1 MRSVTEEV
9 PEVLTNEQALQAALA
24 STEKRLAKAVR
35 LSQEAMKLMTDD
47 QLAQL
52 QGILEGM

>member
-1 MRSVTEEV
+1 MTEEGT
-9 PEVLTNEQALQAALA
+9 EVVTTEQALKRALA
-24 STEKRLAKAVR
+24 DAERKLARAVR

-52 QGILEGM
+52 QGILGEL

>member
-1 MRSVTEEV
+1 MTEEV
-9 PEVLTNEQALQAALA
+9 PEVRTEEQVLRCALA
-24 STEKRLAKAVR
+24 DTEKRLARAVR

-52 QGILEGM
+52 EGILGDM

>member
-1 MRSVTEEV
+1 MTEEV